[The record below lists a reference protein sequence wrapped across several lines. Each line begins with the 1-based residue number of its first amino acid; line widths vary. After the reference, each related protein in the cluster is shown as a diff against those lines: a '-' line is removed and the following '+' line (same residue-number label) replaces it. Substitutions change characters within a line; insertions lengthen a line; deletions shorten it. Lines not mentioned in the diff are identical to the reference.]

1 MKKHVILHIGPP
13 KTGTSVLQNWFNANK
28 ELLAKHGVLY
38 PEHRVDK
45 NGVSSGNKDLFL
57 DKCNESGV
65 TKFNKTK
72 YQSLLDNFKKGS
84 FSRLLLSSEF
94 FFSAL
99 PQILEAS
106 KGVKVEIVAYIRPE
120 YEFLESIYNQ
130 SVKRNKQ
137 TEPIAL
143 KEFLPASYLDR
154 LMDYIKIYGSEEFHL
169 RGYGVGDFFP
179 NGIVAD
185 FLSVL
190 DIDEGDATSS
200 DNQYINRSYSFECL
214 EFKRWTNRFQL
225 SGLDGELD
233 SQLQAYDQ
241 GIKHY
246 TVIPFKAYTRY
257 QEQSK
262 KKIDAL
268 NSLAPIANV
277 DALFNY
283 IDSSQ
288 RGDYYHQDLYD
299 SHIAHVTH
307 FILERDA
314 SLILSLIESIE
325 KQANDDFDKEKLHV
339 MKQCYLKYAE
349 SAKLQKGL
357 WSQVVRKLKAI
368 ASKVGI

>member
-13 KTGTSVLQNWFNANK
+13 KTGTSVLQNWFNANR
-28 ELLAKHGVLY
+28 EILAKHGVLY

-65 TKFNKTK
+65 TKFNNTK
-72 YQSLLDNFKKGS
+72 YQSLLDNFKKGN

-99 PQILEAS
+99 PQIIKAS

-130 SVKRNKQ
+130 SVKRNNQ
-137 TEPIAL
+137 TKPIAL

-154 LMDYIKIYGSEEFHL
+154 LMDYIKTYGSEEFHL
-169 RGYGVGDFFP
+169 RGYGVGDFFQ

-190 DIDEGDATSS
+190 DIDKGYATSG

-225 SGLDGELD
+225 DGLDRELD
-233 SQLQAYDQ
+233 SQLQAYDK

-262 KKIDAL
+262 KKISLL
-268 NSLAPIANV
+268 NDLAPIDNIA
-277 DALFNY
+277 ALLDY
-283 IDSSQ
+283 IDSSE

-314 SLILSLIESIE
+314 SLVLSLIKSIE
-325 KQANDDFDKEKLHV
+325 KQVKGDFDKEKLHV
-339 MKQCYLKYAE
+339 LRQCFLEHAK
-349 SAKLQKGL
+349 SAKQQKSL
-357 WSQVVRKLKAI
+357 WSQVAKRFKAI